1 MARSTS
7 QAYKHF
13 QRALSLWPKD
23 NLRPEVQFA
32 EFAARGLDTRFA
44 RAGAAVDEVKE
55 LKQAN
60 ALYAMA
66 DDRFKR
72 QFPLNGDLLRP
83 KSQPTYFTDLLRE
96 LEEAPTRGWL
106 QNMSKK
112 LSGMFRFQ

>member
-23 NLRPEVQFA
+23 NLRPEVQFP
-32 EFAARGLDTRFA
+32 EYAARGLEKRFA
-44 RAGAAVDEVKE
+44 NPAVDELKE

-60 ALYAMA
+60 ALYSLA
-66 DDRFKR
+66 DDRFKK
-72 QFPLNGDLLRP
+72 QFPLNGELLEPR
-83 KSQPTYFTDLLRE
+83 SQPTYFNDLLRE